1 MKVKLRTL
9 MANPNGVFLPNA
21 IIELPIGEAE
31 ELIKGGYAE
40 AVNPPPKKPKKK
52 KGE

>member
-1 MKVKLRTL
+1 MRVKLRTL

-21 IIELPIGEAE
+21 IVDLPNGEAE
-31 ELIKGGYAE
+31 ELVKGGYAE
-40 AVNPPPKKPKKK
+40 AVEPPPKKPRKK